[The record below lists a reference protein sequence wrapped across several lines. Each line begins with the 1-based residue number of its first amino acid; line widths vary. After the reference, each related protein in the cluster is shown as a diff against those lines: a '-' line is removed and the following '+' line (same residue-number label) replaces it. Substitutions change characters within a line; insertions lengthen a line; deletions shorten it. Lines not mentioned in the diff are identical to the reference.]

1 MPYGYTGS
9 PQNTYNAT
17 IGFEYKG
24 FSCFAQFYGVTNVT
38 RDVTMISFAD
48 PMLANVYD
56 QGTWWSND
64 HMNAKVLTPRL
75 NTKPSYYYGTQ
86 YLCDGSYI
94 RLKNVEVAYTF
105 TQPWIRKMGI
115 HDMKVFVSA
124 NNLWLWTRM
133 PDDRESNF
141 SSNGGATGAYP
152 TVKRINF
159 GVKFNL

>member
-1 MPYGYTGS
+1 
-9 PQNTYNAT
+9 
-17 IGFEYKG
+17 
-24 FSCFAQFYGVTNVT
+24 
-38 RDVTMISFAD
+38 MISLAD

-56 QGTWWSND
+56 QGTWWSYD
-64 HMNAKVLTPRL
+64 HYGADVVTPRL
-75 NTKPSYYYGTQ
+75 NSKVDNGKHYGTQ

-105 TQPWIRKMGI
+105 TQPWIRKLGI
-115 HDMKVFVSA
+115 HDLKLYVNA

-141 SSNGGATGAYP
+141 SSNNGATGAYP

-159 GVKFNL
+159 GLKLNL